1 MYYDV
6 CEAFASQPVRSVVAM
21 TTDLE
26 TLLPDIA
33 DLILDPVFVVDEE
46 GRLVFV
52 SAACEQVL
60 GYTQDELIGA
70 SVMDLVHPED
80 REQTRT
86 AAERIM
92 RGDSH
97 VNFENRYISKDGH
110 VVHFMWSARW
120 SDKHR
125 IRVGV
130 ARDVTSLKRAEQ
142 VQDAQYWISEA
153 AYTAESLDQLY
164 AEIHRVICQL
174 LPAEN
179 FCVAMYERLAGTLSY
194 PYLVD
199 ERVVPSTSDPMS
211 EGAALARIIREGSG
225 MLLHAS
231 DVTGAGA
238 TQPSPQH
245 PPNWLGMPLIADDEV
260 IGALVVH
267 SRGAGVRYTEDD
279 RQLLQ
284 FVSTQVATAIQ
295 RKQSEASLRHMA
307 HYDALTDL
315 PNRTL
320 LYDRLDMAVRRTL
333 RNGECV
339 GLLYLDLNDFKMVND
354 AYGHETGDALLRG
367 VARRLEDGLRD
378 SDTVARIGGDEFTVL
393 LTDIRS
399 ADAVDGVAEKILHM
413 LSQPFEL
420 HGHTLTIT
428 ASIGRAVYPDDG
440 ADRES
445 LLRKAD
451 AEMYAG
457 KRHSGVCG
465 SR

>member
-1 MYYDV
+1 
-6 CEAFASQPVRSVVAM
+6 M

-33 DLILDPVFVVDEE
+33 DLILDPIFVVDEQ

-52 SAACEQVL
+52 SAACEQTL
-60 GYTQDELIGA
+60 GYTQDELAGT

-80 REQTRT
+80 REQTRA
-86 AAERIM
+86 AAERII

-97 VNFENRYISKDGH
+97 VNFENRYIAKDGR

-125 IRVGV
+125 VRVGV
-130 ARDVTSLKRAEQ
+130 ARDVTSLKRAESI
-142 VQDAQYWISEA
+142 QDAQYRISEA
-153 AYTAESLDQLY
+153 AYAAEDLDQLY
-164 AEIHRVICQL
+164 REIHRVIRQL
-174 LPAEN
+174 LPAES
-179 FCVAMYERLAGTLSY
+179 FCVTRHEPSTGMLSH

-199 ERVVPSTSDPMS
+199 ERVTSLESEPMS
-211 EGAALARIIREGSG
+211 EDAALARIIGEGSG
-225 MLLHAS
+225 MLLHAN

-238 TQPSPQH
+238 TQPSPRN

-260 IGALVVH
+260 IGALVIH
-267 SRGAGVRYTEDD
+267 SRSGGVWYTEDD

-295 RKQSEASLRHMA
+295 RKQSEARLRRMA

-315 PNRTL
+315 PNRAL
-320 LYDRLDMAVRRTL
+320 LYDRVDMAFRRAL
-333 RNGECV
+333 RNDECV
-339 GLLYLDLNDFKMVND
+339 GLLYLDLDGFKQVND
-354 AYGHETGDALLRG
+354 AYGHEVGDALLRA
-367 VARRLEDGLRD
+367 VAGRLAEGLRD

-393 LTDIRS
+393 LTDIHS
-399 ADAVDGVAEKILHM
+399 AEAIDRVADKILRM
-413 LSQPFEL
+413 LATPFEL
-420 HGHTLTIT
+420 HGHSLAVT

-451 AEMYAG
+451 TEMYASKHG
-457 KRHSGVCG
+457 PGVRG
-465 SR
+465 